1 MKKQLFLIL
10 TAVSITCQAE
20 CLRECVKD
28 SDCLKTLDQKM
39 EALRAKPAVG
49 RDIKVGDLVDIVGED
64 VVKMQGFGVVTGLQG
79 SGDSGLGAVKMLLTV
94 ADRQGIRLD
103 MADIKKKNIALVSLS
118 AEINPYQR
126 TFDIAVKSVGD
137 AKSLQNGYLE
147 PSTLSPIGTA
157 DVYAVAS
164 GAVALGA
171 RYYEATAAPGAVGGT
186 TSVTIGHPTAG
197 FVINGGQLVRDLPS
211 ERVENNVITLFL
223 KHPSDR
229 TATNIANV
237 VNEYMNDSCIA
248 AEPLN
253 ANTIRVALQNDCL
266 TKQGNLTRII
276 ADIRD
281 LPVRVARKA
290 MITIDQGSGVIAM
303 TEGVKM
309 EPGSIAVSGLTVTV
323 SSDITPVTRQGLTEG
338 ETAFMDVPQLQ
349 VSQDQANFLTL
360 PAGTDLRRVQE
371 TLNALRLTPTSIIS
385 VFNAMQ
391 KAGMIHAEIVVI
403 PR

>member
-1 MKKQLFLIL
+1 MKTQLFIL
-10 TAVSITCQAE
+10 LSVASLTCHAQ
-20 CLRECVKD
+20 CVRECGKD
-28 SDCLKTLDQKM
+28 SDCLKTLDRSM
-39 EALRAKPAVG
+39 DAVRSKPAVG
-49 RDIKVGDLVDIVGED
+49 REIKVGDLVDIGGEE
-64 VVKMQGFGVVTGLQG
+64 VVKLEGFGVVTGLQG
-79 SGDSGLGAVKMLLTV
+79 SGDFGVAAVKMLLTV
-94 ADRQGIRLD
+94 AERQGIRLD
-103 MADIKKKNIALVSLS
+103 LADIKRKNVALVSLS
-118 AEINPYQR
+118 AEITPYQR

-137 AKSLQNGYLE
+137 AKSLQNGFLE

-157 DVYAVAS
+157 DVYVVAS

-171 RYYEATAAPGAVGGT
+171 RYYEANSAQGAVGST

-197 FVINGGQLVRDLPS
+197 FVINGGQLVREIPS
-211 ERVENNVITLFL
+211 NRAEDNVITLFL

-229 TATNIANV
+229 TATNVANAI
-237 VNEYMNDSCIA
+237 NEYMNAGCVA
-248 AEPLN
+248 AEPVN
-253 ANTIRVALQNDCL
+253 AATIRVALQDPCL
-266 TKQGNLTRII
+266 AKDGNLTRVI
-276 ADIRD
+276 ADIED

-385 VFNAMQ
+385 VFNAMH